1 MAALLLL
8 LLLSLSCLSS
18 FGRWKR
24 WSQAVV
30 ERVLWSVL
38 RLVRAYF
45 FDNRI
50 ERAGPVN
57 LLKAQLTGSAAR
69 LVLFPIRFQCNRR
82 TRGWRAKALSKVR
95 ISLAPAAKDIS
106 AIRWSAKPAVPL
118 RAASKDFRAS
128 AGDST

>member
-8 LLLSLSCLSS
+8 LSLILSCLSS

-57 LLKAQLTGSAAR
+57 LLKSPTHRQCGSTRSLSNQISVQPAYAR
-69 LVLFPIRFQCNRR
+69 LA
-82 TRGWRAKALSKVR
+82 GK
-95 ISLAPAAKDIS
+95 SLIEGQ
-106 AIRWSAKPAVPL
+106 
-118 RAASKDFRAS
+118 DFIG
-128 AGDST
+128 AGGKGYFRD